1 MQKFHIIKYQTFLI
15 AVSITLFI
23 YLLGVEF
30 ISPQNQDWL
39 YSGDLSVYQIGWKYF
54 RNDIWRFP
62 LGLNPNFGIY
72 AGGSIVFSDSIPI
85 LSIFF
90 KLIKSYLPT
99 NFQYF
104 SIWILLCIYLQLFF
118 SFKLV
123 YKLTNNLIYSL
134 ISSLFFCFATIFINR
149 SAIHLS
155 LTAQWLILF
164 AFYIEILDTKYKSLL
179 RGFNIVLSCTI
190 HFYFTIILIIFNL
203 LINLFRFFKEKINL
217 IKILKEILF
226 IYSFL
231 LIIMYVV
238 GYFSIDP
245 QDGLGGGFGY
255 FNSNLNSFFNPTGS
269 NNFENFNW
277 SLFFPLQDRI
287 TGEHEGFAFLGITGC
302 IFLFLFFINFF
313 FKKYET
319 IFTNSKIL
327 IICLPFFVLAISNNI
342 NLGEQNLIY
351 ISLNKFLY
359 AILSSVRASGRLI
372 WPIYYLI
379 FIFGIIFVYKYFN
392 KKKSTFIILF
402 LLILQI
408 IDIYPGLTQYK
419 FGSQY
424 ISTKNNLYINDKIWK
439 NLSNQFEQI
448 RLIEPKNSSGI
459 YWKMQKYLLEEDF
472 IKTDVFYLGRV
483 NRKAIALKKYEL
495 IELFNRKNLDVFQNT
510 LFVSEDK
517 NLVKN
522 IYNLYKNELYYYFR
536 DEIWLISSQPI
547 LGHNSDVDLRIL
559 STHYEFDL
567 NKKNQL
573 VLDNKNNSLRGMGW
587 VVQKNIKGLISDG
600 FYSTVFFKIRG
611 SDCKKNSKI
620 KLDLN
625 KYFIDYKEPIKIKLF
640 LNKIEKETIFLNKD
654 INSQANLTFDCNEDE
669 IVVVNFKIENPISLY
684 DLRKG
689 LNRNKRSIILN
700 SISIND

>member
-1 MQKFHIIKYQTFLI
+1 VQKFHLIKYQTFLI
-15 AVSITLFI
+15 VVSITFFI
-23 YLLGVEF
+23 YLLGLEF

-134 ISSLFFCFATIFINR
+134 ICSLFFCFATIFINR
-149 SAIHLS
+149 SAVHLS
-155 LTAQWLILF
+155 LMAQWLILF
-164 AFYIEILDTKYKSLL
+164 GFYIEILDSKYKSFL

-217 IKILKEILF
+217 SKILKEILF

-231 LIIMYVV
+231 LITMYIV

-269 NNFENFNW
+269 NNFTNFNW
-277 SLFFPLQDRI
+277 SLFFPIQERL
-287 TGEHEGFAFLGITGC
+287 TGEYEGFAFLGISGC

-319 IFTNSKIL
+319 IFTNYEIL

-379 FIFGIIFVYKYFN
+379 FIFGIIFIYKYFN

-402 LLILQI
+402 LLTFQI
-408 IDIYPGLTQYK
+408 VDIYPGLTQYK

-424 ISTKNNLYINDKIWK
+424 ISTKKNFYINDKIWK
-439 NLSNQFEQI
+439 NLSSQFEQI

-472 IKTDVFYLGRV
+472 IKTDVFYLGRF
-483 NRKAIALKKYEL
+483 NRKVIALKK
-495 IELFNRKNLDVFQNT
+495 
-510 LFVSEDK
+510 
-517 NLVKN
+517 
-522 IYNLYKNELYYYFR
+522 
-536 DEIWLISSQPI
+536 
-547 LGHNSDVDLRIL
+547 
-559 STHYEFDL
+559 
-567 NKKNQL
+567 
-573 VLDNKNNSLRGMGW
+573 
-587 VVQKNIKGLISDG
+587 
-600 FYSTVFFKIRG
+600 
-611 SDCKKNSKI
+611 
-620 KLDLN
+620 
-625 KYFIDYKEPIKIKLF
+625 
-640 LNKIEKETIFLNKD
+640 
-654 INSQANLTFDCNEDE
+654 
-669 IVVVNFKIENPISLY
+669 
-684 DLRKG
+684 
-689 LNRNKRSIILN
+689 
-700 SISIND
+700 

>member
-217 IKILKEILF
+217 SKILKEILF

-287 TGEHEGFAFLGITGC
+287 AGEHEGFAFLGITGC

-319 IFTNSKIL
+319 IFTNYKIL
-327 IICLPFFVLAISNNI
+327 IICLPFFILTISNNI

-351 ISLNKFLY
+351 IPLNKFLY